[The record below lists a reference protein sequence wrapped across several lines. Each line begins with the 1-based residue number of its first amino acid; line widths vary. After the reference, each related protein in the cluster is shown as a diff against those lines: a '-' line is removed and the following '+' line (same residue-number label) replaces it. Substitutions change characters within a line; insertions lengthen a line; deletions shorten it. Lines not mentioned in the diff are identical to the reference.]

1 MTVAAIITVADLI
14 NIFSHHKEDE
24 RNLGF
29 VLLFLFFEI
38 PKVSDIMQPV
48 SLSIMRSRSIHV
60 VINGWISSFFMAE
73 YYCCVCVCVCVC

>member
-38 PKVSDIMQPV
+38 PKVSDILQY
-48 SLSIMRSRSIHV
+48 LSFSDLFHL
-60 VINGWISSFFMAE
+60 A
-73 YYCCVCVCVCVC
+73 